1 MKHDTKAFIRGKLVV
16 ETDFVE
22 LSDGR
27 ILEMMEDSHDPARSV
42 FPVNDKEGNT
52 IFVTEYEIANCVY
65 VPFSRQQGFMKH
77 VRLATG
83 YKPYESVSSLLRQI
97 DSIFSQC
104 VDLDE
109 NHRFLLSCFVLSTW
123 LVDRL
128 PIAPY
133 VALLG
138 LPGSGKTTVLKILRL
153 LCRRSL
159 LTADITSAA
168 FYHICDRIT
177 PTLLIDET
185 ATVRE
190 KQALFHLLRVG
201 TNRDVVAFCGDRS
214 FNAYGA
220 KVVCWTELPEDEALN
235 SRCLIIPLQ
244 RSTRTDL
251 TRPTAPEIVAAA
263 DDLQQQL
270 LNHRF
275 NYYRS
280 AALAK
285 IPGDERIHS
294 RARDLYEALAIS
306 AGSDPG
312 VCVRLLECFKLQKNL
327 NGQPLPPSHTAL
339 LESLYQH
346 IHAHPEKGVYSHL
359 DLTTDVN
366 LSLRE
371 MGEHICLSWRAVGRV
386 LDSLGITNRKR
397 INKGWVILLDR
408 PTRKLVHDLMSAYNI
423 TQPSETLP
431 PPQFLEECDI
441 CEDAREP
448 RASEIGPAGSTAED
462 RPRNKWYESSIEDL
476 LG

>member
-1 MKHDTKAFIRGKLVV
+1 MKLDTNAFIRGKPVV

-27 ILEMMEDSHDPARSV
+27 VLEMIEDPRDSSRAVFPAR
-42 FPVNDKEGNT
+42 DKEGNT
-52 IFVTEYEIANCVY
+52 IFVSEYESDGRVY
-65 VPFSRQQGFMKH
+65 VPLSRQQGFMKH
-77 VRLATG
+77 VRLAAG
-83 YKPYESVSSLLRQI
+83 VKSYESVSELLRQI
-97 DSIFSQC
+97 DSVFSRC
-104 VDLDE
+104 VDLEE

-128 PIAPY
+128 PVAPY

-168 FYHICDRIT
+168 FYRICDRIT

-185 ATVRE
+185 ATGRE

-201 TNRDVVAFCGDRS
+201 TNRDIVAFRDDQS

-220 KVVCWTELPEDEALN
+220 KVVCWIVLPGDEALN
-235 SRCLIIPLQ
+235 SRCLIIPLR

-251 TRPTAPEIVAAA
+251 TRPTAPEILAVA

-270 LNHRF
+270 LLHRF
-275 NYYRS
+275 NYYRPGK
-280 AALAK
+280 LPK
-285 IPGDERIHS
+285 ILGDERIHS

-312 VCVRLLECFKLQKNL
+312 ICARLLECFELQKDF
-327 NGQPLPPSHTAL
+327 NGEPLSPSHTAV
-339 LESLYQH
+339 LEALYHH
-346 IHAHPEKGVYSHL
+346 IHTYPEKGTYSNR
-359 DLTTDVN
+359 DLTTNVN

-371 MGEHICLSWRAVGRV
+371 MGEHICLNWRAVGGV
-386 LDSLGITNRKR
+386 LKSLGITNRKR
-397 INKGWVILLDR
+397 TKTGWVIWLNR
-408 PTRKLVHDLMSAYNI
+408 PTRKRVHDLVSAYNI
-423 TQPSETLP
+423 TQPYETLP
-431 PPQFLEECDI
+431 PAQFLEECDI
-441 CEDAREP
+441 CKDAREP
-448 RASEIGPAGSTAED
+448 LASEIGPAGSTAED
-462 RPRNKWYESSIEDL
+462 RPRNEWYDSSIEDL
-476 LG
+476 LE